1 MTMSPPAK
9 AGLIA
14 RSVASCFLFR
24 FSASAK
30 PQVALFRRSAK
41 VRAYQHR
48 LGPIAGSIEE
58 TDASPVAAVWR
69 EIKEETTLTPAHL
82 DLFRQ
87 GKPYSFTDEG
97 VGRIWTVHPFAFHLK
112 DGRDESCI
120 QLDWEN
126 EGWTW
131 HDPLDV
137 TDDESFG
144 GVPFLAK
151 SLRRVWFEMDLGEER
166 GRILREGLLVLRDDH
181 SSGARQL
188 AGRALRVFQ
197 DIVAL
202 GHGEDINV
210 WWRNA
215 RFAAWHLWKNGR
227 ESMGAAILN
236 VIIRALTIVEREVQQ
251 FGSDVV
257 EAALLHSIARQ
268 LDQYS
273 EARAA
278 TIGSFAKSLQSVL
291 ERARPDT
298 KSPVKI
304 LTLSS
309 SSTIFESLQMIVQET
324 DIPLDLRVLESRPLF
339 EGAQMAS
346 RLAACAQEPT
356 KARRNAVCVTVYSDA
371 SAAIASQGVDIVLLG
386 ADLISRE
393 GDVSNKTG
401 SLPAV
406 LSARHVS
413 PGVQVVVLSEREKI
427 LPLAAPGHAEEN
439 DEAEIKRA
447 WDQGTDSDVKGQVA
461 IKNVYF
467 EWVSSDL
474 VTTYISEDGEL
485 TRGMVA
491 EQAVLVEQQADRLFA
506 ES

>member
-1 MTMSPPAK
+1 MHVVIKS
-9 AGLIA
+9 
-14 RSVASCFLFR
+14 SHDHVAPREGRTDCTVGRFGFLFR

-41 VRAYQHR
+41 VRAYQLMHR
-48 LGPIAGSIEE
+48 P
-58 TDASPVAAVWR
+58 SPLFWR

-97 VGRIWTVHPFAFHLK
+97 VGSHMDGPSVAFHLK

-137 TDDESFG
+137 TDDES
-144 GVPFLAK
+144 
-151 SLRRVWFEMDLGEER
+151 
-166 GRILREGLLVLRDDH
+166 H
-181 SSGARQL
+181 
-188 AGRALRVFQ
+188 
-197 DIVAL
+197 
-202 GHGEDINV
+202 NV

-227 ESMGAAILN
+227 ESMGAAI
-236 VIIRALTIVEREVQQ
+236 
-251 FGSDVV
+251 FKS
-257 EAALLHSIARQ
+257 ALLHSIARPART
-268 LDQYS
+268 YS

-278 TIGSFAKSLQSVL
+278 TIGSFAKSLS
-291 ERARPDT
+291 
-298 KSPVKI
+298 
-304 LTLSS
+304 
-309 SSTIFESLQMIVQET
+309 MIVQET
-324 DIPLDLRVLESRPLF
+324 DIPLDLRGWKSRPLF
-339 EGAQMAS
+339 S
-346 RLAACAQEPT
+346 TLCF
-356 KARRNAVCVTVYSDA
+356 
-371 SAAIASQGVDIVLLG
+371 SALTSSAG
-386 ADLISRE
+386 E

-413 PGVQVVVLSEREKI
+413 PGVQVV
-427 LPLAAPGHAEEN
+427 
-439 DEAEIKRA
+439 RA

-461 IKNVYF
+461 INNVYF

-491 EQAVLVEQQADRLFA
+491 EQA
-506 ES
+506 